1 MDTTNRHLDMAI
13 GAGEAIRFLLS
24 MTDGELNGYI
34 ALLGGVDPKRRTE
47 IERLAVRVYALKNAT
62 N

>member
-1 MDTTNRHLDMAI
+1 MFDTTNRHLDMAI

-24 MTDGELNGYI
+24 MTEEELKSYVAN
-34 ALLGGVDPKRRTE
+34 LCSVEPKQRTA
-47 IERLAVRVYALKNAT
+47 IERLVVRVTALAT